1 MSRRVSVIGLGY
13 VGLPV
18 ATSFAR
24 AGGPVVAFDID
35 ARRVAELVAAY
46 DRTGESTSQDLKANG
61 LNFTTRA
68 ADLRAA
74 DFHIV
79 TVPTPIDAS
88 KQPDLEP
95 LRKASITIAGAL
107 KKGDI
112 VVYESTVYPG
122 VTEEVCVPVLE
133 QVSGLKWKADFNV
146 GYSPE
151 RINPGDKERRFHN

>member
-1 MSRRVSVIGLGY
+1 MDRRISVAGLGY

-18 ATSFAR
+18 ATTFAR
-24 AGGPVVAFDID
+24 SGVPVVAFDID
-35 ARRVAELVAAY
+35 SRRVAELSQGH
-46 DRTGESTSQDLKANG
+46 DRTGEVDAAALTTQG
-61 LNFTTRA
+61 LNFTDRA

-95 LRKASITIAGAL
+95 LRGASKTIGSAI
-107 KKGDI
+107 KRGDI

-122 VTEEVCVPVLE
+122 VTEDVCIPVPRAGLGLE
-133 QVSGLKWKADFNV
+133 MEG
-146 GYSPE
+146 
-151 RINPGDKERRFHN
+151 